1 MNTGRFVGA
10 GVAVFV
16 VRFLLNYLFY
26 GVLIHPQYEAI
37 SNAHPGMFREV
48 IPAYAVLD
56 LLAAFLIV
64 WFFVKCGGG
73 YGGGV
78 KAGVTL
84 GILLGLFGPVLCA
97 LYMFFSV
104 TYYPTSL
111 LGTEIVYA
119 LVAHAIQGVVAA
131 LVYKTA

>member
-1 MNTGRFVGA
+1 MNTGRFAGA
-10 GVAVFV
+10 GVAVFL
-16 VRFLLNYLFY
+16 VRFALNFLFY

-48 IPAYAVLD
+48 IFAYGVLD
-56 LLAAFLIV
+56 FVAAFLIV

-97 LYMFFSV
+97 FYYFFST

-111 LGTEIVYA
+111 LGTEIVYV
-119 LVAHAIQGVVAA
+119 LVSHAIQGAVAA
-131 LVYKTA
+131 LVYKTT

>member
-10 GVAVFV
+10 GIAVFV
-16 VRFLLNYLFY
+16 VRFILNFLFY

-56 LLAAFLIV
+56 LIAAFLIV
-64 WFFVKCGGG
+64 WFFIKCGF
-73 YGGGV
+73 GGGV
-78 KAGVTL
+78 KGGVTL

-97 LYMFFSV
+97 LYYFFST

-111 LGTEIVYA
+111 LGTESVYA
-119 LVAHAIQGVVAA
+119 LVSHAIQGAVAA